1 RYYAK
6 SFLYPFDKEMIK
18 QRKKI
23 KLFINKLLQ
32 NTKSI
37 ETFRYKIKRNFIKYF
52 MFFFLFKD

>member
-1 RYYAK
+1 
-6 SFLYPFDKEMIK
+6 YPFDKEMIK